1 MEARGLALL
10 ALLSLVAS
18 EWALPP
24 GCKQDGRPR
33 GAGARTAGTG
43 GDAGKVVCSSP
54 DNGRTLPLG
63 ALPNRTSSLIL
74 NSNKISD
81 LKNASFEG
89 LSFLERLDLRNN
101 LISTIEP
108 GAFWGLS
115 SLKRLDLA
123 NNRIGCL
130 NADIFK
136 GLPNLVRLNLSGNL
150 FSSLPQGTFAN
161 LIALKSLE
169 FQTEYLL
176 CDCNLLWMLQWVK
189 AKNITVRETK
199 CSYPKSLQGQA
210 VTAVKPEQLTCDSPL
225 ELPSFYMS
233 PSHRQVVFEGDSLP
247 FQCMASYIDQD
258 MQVLWYQDG
267 KIVETD
273 ESQGIFVQKNMI
285 HNCSLIASALTISNI
300 QAGSTG
306 NWGCRKFQEQARVP
320 HRVQRLLKVHKTGK
334 YLATFG
340 IVDVCLDEA
349 VQGIDMVNGVVVWH
363 EPSLAFA
370 ENLML
375 CEKGVDSRI
384 GLLAQLLSVS
394 RPGYLSS
401 RAQPSP
407 RGLTR

>member
-1 MEARGLALL
+1 MDGKKSKQLKPGMSPEARITKLRLAYF
-10 ALLSLVAS
+10 
-18 EWALPP
+18 WIHPP
-24 GCKQDGRPR
+24 KRAITGGGHDGRKRRRNKEKSNPIE
-33 GAGARTAGTG
+33 
-43 GDAGKVVCSSP
+43 K
-54 DNGRTLPLG
+54 TLVDHLG
-63 ALPNRTSSLIL
+63 FYIIDLSTREFIHRHGSGSRIL
-74 NSNKISD
+74 NSNKIAE

-115 SLKRLDLA
+115 TLKRLDLA

-136 GLPNLVRLNLSGNL
+136 GLPALVRLNLSGNL

-161 LIALKSLE
+161 LFALKSLE
-169 FQTEYLL
+169 FQTDYLL
-176 CDCNLLWMLQWVK
+176 CDCNLLWMLRWIK

-199 CSYPKSLQGQA
+199 CSYPKSLQGQPIPA
-210 VTAVKPEQLTCDSPL
+210 VRAEQLTCDSPL
-225 ELPSFYMS
+225 ELPSFYMT

-267 KIVETD
+267 RIVETD

-306 NWGCRKFQEQARVP
+306 NWGCRVQSRRGNNSRTVDIVVLESSAQYCPMDRVINNKGDFREIFLMRSHVELP
-320 HRVQRLLKVHKTGK
+320 VTGMR
-334 YLATFG
+334 
-340 IVDVCLDEA
+340 E
-349 VQGIDMVNGVVVWH
+349 
-363 EPSLAFA
+363 
-370 ENLML
+370 
-375 CEKGVDSRI
+375 
-384 GLLAQLLSVS
+384 
-394 RPGYLSS
+394 
-401 RAQPSP
+401 
-407 RGLTR
+407 